1 MYRHVLIAV
10 MLMLTLTTPRSAPGA
25 TVQDDFI
32 LYDATTLAEA
42 YDVQLVGN
50 AASIGYTGGR
60 AS

>member
-50 AASIGYTGGR
+50 AASIGYT
-60 AS
+60 